1 MAAGE
6 LEVIVVPGDH
16 YTMVEEPHVRV
27 LAARIKER
35 LP

>member
-6 LEVIVVPGDH
+6 LEVMIVPGDH
-16 YTMVEEPHVRV
+16 HTMVEEPHMRV